1 MISPHAQRGCSLVA
15 SIFLVVVV
23 AMIAGFMVNIGTLQQ
38 AETTLGL
45 MGLRANAA
53 AGSGLEWA
61 LARVLAAN
69 SCPAPGTAF
78 ALKVVPFRRG
88 LSSLPLPARERA
100 GVRGQS
106 STAYAMRTLLP

>member
-1 MISPHAQRGCSLVA
+1 MISPHAQWGCSLVA
-15 SIFLVVVV
+15 SIFLVVV

-78 ALKVVPFRRG
+78 ALKGVPFRRG